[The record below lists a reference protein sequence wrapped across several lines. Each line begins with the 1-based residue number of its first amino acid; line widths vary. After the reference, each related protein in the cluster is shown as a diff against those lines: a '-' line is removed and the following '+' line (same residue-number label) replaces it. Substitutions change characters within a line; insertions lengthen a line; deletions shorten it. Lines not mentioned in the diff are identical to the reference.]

1 MTRVPSEQ
9 AALAETYMANA
20 RRIYLAMTGVTTL
33 AALEQAEAIAKS
45 QPTKAE
51 LQLAIRAVQAEARRM
66 ARPIPARRADP
77 FAVPAIGAA

>member
-1 MTRVPSEQ
+1 MIRVPSDQ

-51 LQLAIRAVQAEARRM
+51 MQVAIRAVQAEARRM
-66 ARPIPARRADP
+66 ARPSQVRRPDAFAIPECA
-77 FAVPAIGAA
+77 